1 MLFVYGYVIPVPLA
15 RFTGREE
22 VRIAQKNLDHYS
34 GHPLAL
40 KGAFVIETDDL
51 PLRCDEP
58 NSPYP
63 NDKVHFNTFGVLE
76 LGKRFAEKINK
87 QLK

>member
-1 MLFVYGYVIPVPLA
+1 MVPLE

-22 VRIAQKNLDHYS
+22 VREAQKNVDRES
-34 GHPLAL
+34 GHKLAV

-58 NSPYP
+58 DSPYP
-63 NDKVHFNTFGVLE
+63 NDKVHFNTFGILE
-76 LGKRFAEKINK
+76 LGKRFANKIN
-87 QLK
+87 QELK